1 MMQVQKGQVRYKD
14 RNDIICTYGSV
25 ADQADKKY
33 FFLDEK
39 LPNGLI
45 LVTTELIE
53 AIDPMVPATHI
64 GVVNNDGKEI
74 IAPVNKSIKVV
85 SDTIFVVEK
94 TTPVTQSVIDAVNI
108 RKDPLSATKLVT
120 TVAGIKDKFTAIV
133 GSEGKYIVNDQ
144 FSEAG
149 IYDLDGKELLNGE
162 LYSFVLVNGNFL
174 YLSKNTVDSEIVKF
188 DLVKKEIVSEGE
200 AKEKVADKPPVVDI
214 KPDESKKIID
224 DKDAP
229 KEEKIEDK
237 KEEVSEKKEEIVPK
251 VAVLPKTEEVSH
263 EEEETIDEK
272 EEEIDVDSLL
282 HPVDFSN
289 FEDDFEI
296 DSLNLK
302 SKEAEKPVESK
313 DMEEDPFFRQT
324 AETINKLICQNKDQ
338 RDIIAVYEEK
348 IESLTSFKRKAFEEN
363 KNLVSEN
370 ETLKKQI
377 KSLEA
382 RLNEEVRKKDEYQ
395 DEINELK
402 QQVIGKKELAKV
414 LADAQNL
421 LDSEKKIV

>member
-85 SDTIFVVEK
+85 SDAIFVVEK

-237 KEEVSEKKEEIVPK
+237 KEEVPEKKEEIVPK

-289 FEDDFEI
+289 FEDDFEM

-324 AETINKLICQNKDQ
+324 AETINKLIRQNKDQ

>member
-1 MMQVQKGQVRYKD
+1 MMQVQKGQVRYRD

-39 LPNGLI
+39 LPNGLV

-64 GVVNNDGKEI
+64 GVVNSDGKEI

-188 DLVKKEIVSEGE
+188 DIVKKEATSEGE
-200 AKEKVADKPPVVDI
+200 TKEKVADKPPVIDI

-224 DKDAP
+224 DKNAP

-237 KEEVSEKKEEIVPK
+237 KEEVPENKEEVATK
-251 VAVLPKTEEVSH
+251 VAVFPKTEDVSH

-289 FEDDFEI
+289 FEDDFEQI
-296 DSLNLK
+296 MLK
-302 SKEAEKPVESK
+302 
-313 DMEEDPFFRQT
+313 R
-324 AETINKLICQNKDQ
+324 
-338 RDIIAVYEEK
+338 EK
-348 IESLTSFKRKAFEEN
+348 I
-363 KNLVSEN
+363 
-370 ETLKKQI
+370 
-377 KSLEA
+377 
-382 RLNEEVRKKDEYQ
+382 
-395 DEINELK
+395 
-402 QQVIGKKELAKV
+402 
-414 LADAQNL
+414 NL
-421 LDSEKKIV
+421 L